1 MTASEQTL
9 RERYAAVRPQAVG
22 EGFWQMNFTALG
34 SACGLF
40 FAAADEAAAVSCGRK
55 ALFWLARFEARW
67 SRYLPGSQLSLINAR
82 AGGDW
87 TETHPELEVMLDLC
101 GHYHFA
107 TRGIFDATSLPLS
120 RLWDW
125 RQPDPRV
132 PSPEAVAAA
141 LGATGWDK
149 VEREKGRVRLAQPGM
164 ELDLGGVG
172 KEFAVDCVAGLLAG
186 AGITRAMVDL
196 GGDIA
201 VLGEPPEGGSWYV
214 GLEDPADARR
224 SFCGIRL
231 KGGSA
236 VATSGDYRRRFEC
249 GGKTYGHII
258 DSRTG
263 YPVAHGTRACSVIAA
278 RCTTAGLLST
288 TAVVLGG
295 REAVDLIDRTPGA
308 EGCVWHA
315 GRVYESRGF
324 RRSILPLGWDVE
336 EDENNSESEPQPAP
350 AAAGQ
355 AGRLNFDQP
364 FSK

>member
-1 MTASEQTL
+1 
-9 RERYAAVRPQAVG
+9 
-22 EGFWQMNFTALG
+22 
-34 SACGLF
+34 
-40 FAAADEAAAVSCGRK
+40 
-55 ALFWLARFEARW
+55 
-67 SRYLPGSQLSLINAR
+67 
-82 AGGDW
+82 
-87 TETHPELEVMLDLC
+87 
-101 GHYHFA
+101 
-107 TRGIFDATSLPLS
+107 
-120 RLWDW
+120 
-125 RQPDPRV
+125 
-132 PSPEAVAAA
+132 
-141 LGATGWDK
+141 
-149 VEREKGRVRLAQPGM
+149 M

-288 TAVVLGG
+288 TAMVLGG